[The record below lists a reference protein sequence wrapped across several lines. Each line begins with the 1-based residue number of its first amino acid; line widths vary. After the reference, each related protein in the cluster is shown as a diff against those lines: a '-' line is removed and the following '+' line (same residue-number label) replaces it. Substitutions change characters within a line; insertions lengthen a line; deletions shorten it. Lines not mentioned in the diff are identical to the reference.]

1 MAIKIPLKMSD
12 GTAVKT
18 IEELREHFNLA
29 DVLGYYES
37 ERLIRWLSDGYY
49 DEEAEKV
56 KALDPS
62 SEDLGK
68 ELCNILGVDYQEQD
82 KVDLKDIANKN
93 ERLEHLKQY
102 TDDDRILAFVDN
114 VAFTQ
119 EELDGL
125 VKKADTLE
133 KDNDDNTVIYLCGE
147 HFTIPA
153 LTGGIIYKGV
163 NNPTVT
169 FDGEFVVAGIDL
181 QDLEF
186 DIVSY
191 VENINDTAILQTLD
205 LEGAFT
211 DAMRSYYKFLG
222 AFESLILGMKLLR
235 IAAEKGSDV
244 AQFILGKGYEDGEF
258 LGEGRDYDEYKEA
271 EKEAVKWYQKAAEQ
285 GFAEAQ
291 YSLGE
296 MYSSGVMRDDKEA
309 VKWYEKAAEQGYMD
323 AQKKLAYCYEKGIG
337 VPENDK
343 EAAKWYLKVVEQGD
357 ATPEG
362 TRLSDLCG
370 LHRNFSET
378 GFRYDDVF
386 WEDVGDQ
393 LNQLKK
399 IEKQD
404 SSKTRFFTNLAD
416 DLSEAWDKQRHSQR
430 EDVGDQLNQLKKI
443 EKPSNLHNE
452 IFRKFGI

>member
-1 MAIKIPLKMSD
+1 MTIKIPLKMSD
-12 GTAVKT
+12 GTAVET
-18 IEELREHFNLA
+18 IEELREHFDLV

-37 ERLIRWLSDGYY
+37 GRLISWLSDGYY

-56 KALDPS
+56 NDLDS
-62 SEDLGK
+62 SSKDFRK
-68 ELCNILGVDYQEQD
+68 DLCNILGVDYKKYGKLD
-82 KVDLKDIANKN
+82 KNKANKN
-93 ERLEHLKQY
+93 KRLERLKQY

-133 KDNDDNTVIYLCGE
+133 KDDDENTVIYLCGE

-169 FDGEFVVAGIDL
+169 FNGEFVVAGIDL

-191 VENINDTAILQTLD
+191 VEDIDDTAILQTLD

-211 DAMRSYYKFLG
+211 DAMRSYYKFLR

-285 GFAEAQ
+285 GYAEAQ
-291 YSLGE
+291 YNLGE

-323 AQKKLAYCYEKGIG
+323 AQKKLANCYEKGIG

-362 TRLSDLCG
+362 IKLSYLCG

-378 GFRYDDVF
+378 GFRYDDAF
-386 WEDVGDQ
+386 WEDMENQ

-399 IEKQD
+399 IDKPD

-416 DLSEAWDKQRHSQR
+416 DLSEASEKQRQSQK
-430 EDVGDQLNQLKKI
+430 EDVGNQLKKP
-443 EKPSNLHNE
+443 EKSGNLHDE